1 MRWAWVRSTLQPDSK
16 LAYVLEEAAVGDA
29 FQAVV
34 CVYLNMRVW
43 IYLYFFVQSVF
54 CDHDACT
61 TGPQSLPS

>member
-1 MRWAWVRSTLQPDSK
+1 MIHNMEYIEVVRWAWVRSTLQPDSK

-43 IYLYFFVQSVF
+43 IYL
-54 CDHDACT
+54 
-61 TGPQSLPS
+61 